1 MEKRELMFYVITFIS
16 LIAFA
21 YFSMNLIFKISGN
34 SSVRGLTGNLILDLE
49 DNYQINDNLT
59 GSMVLDLGEKEAYGF
74 ALLTK
79 GNKTILTKTFNLN
92 NIPKNLLT
100 SGQYSINLEEIIS
113 YQFEEK
119 GIYELFLSV
128 LDLDIK
134 IEKEFEV
141 K

>member
-1 MEKRELMFYVITFIS
+1 MFYVITFIS

-141 K
+141 KWNEK